1 MSNFGLDIGST
12 SIKVAEVRREGE
24 KFRLV
29 SAGLTPTSQ
38 PGMESEAE
46 KDLVFLATAIKKLHQ
61 DAKITNKNVVI
72 ALPENK
78 IFSRVITLP
87 QMSDDELAQALQ
99 WEAEQFIPMPIK
111 DVSLDSMVVSQGKK
125 GQVEQQMEVL
135 VVAAPNNLI
144 KKYQQI
150 IAMAGFRLVAIE
162 TELVAAARALLAAGS
177 PASIIVDF
185 GAMTTDIAIVRNGLL
200 CFSRSIPSAGQAFTR
215 AISTTLSLETGQA
228 EQYKTAYGLTE
239 KKLEGKVKEAITPV
253 VNLVV
258 NEIKKAIQFWQ
269 EKEKEAIKTIILSGG
284 SANLPEV
291 TSFLTKAIG
300 VEVQVADPF
309 VLLLKDE
316 KQIANFRQST
326 PFFPVAVGLA
336 MKEV

>member
-12 SIKVAEVRREGE
+12 SIKAAEVRREGE

-29 SAGLTPTSQ
+29 SAGLTPTPQ

-46 KDLVFLATAIKKLHQ
+46 KDLVSLATAIKKLHQ

-87 QMSDDELAQALQ
+87 QMNDDELAQALQ

-111 DVSLDSMVVSQGKK
+111 DISLDSVVVSQGKK

-144 KKYQQI
+144 KKYQQVI
-150 IAMAGFRLVAIE
+150 GIAGFKIVAIE

-200 CFSRSIPSAGQAFTR
+200 SFSRSIPSAGQAFTR
-215 AISTTLSLETGQA
+215 AISTTLALETSQA

-291 TSFLTKAIG
+291 ISFLTKAIG